1 MVADADLCR
10 EVGIKK
16 FKSITNRSMP
26 TPIRSSP
33 IHHKGLFFTRLL
45 IKWTSLNYV
54 DLDLI

>member
-16 FKSITNRSMP
+16 FKSIPNRSMP

-33 IHHKGLFFTRLL
+33 VHHKGLFFTRLL
-45 IKWTSLNYV
+45 KWTSLNYT
-54 DLDLI
+54 D